1 MRMIKVLCVLAGIAL
16 ILSCSSPSGGANSVR
31 VVTGTISVPNSGY
44 WSLVKLG
51 VFSGGTLGTYPKLD
65 ASDAMAS
72 DVTKYRV
79 VYYDNLVAL
88 GSDKVIPPLG
98 GTSYTIS
105 DTTGISSAYS
115 FELPATV
122 PQYNGTDREN
132 YYYAAWYDGGLT
144 LGSLDLKNGDWPNDA
159 FAVNG
164 EFNRCATKVAANG
177 SGKVLAIQYFV
188 QSTDLNGNAT
198 GNYKYYG
205 YSPVGS
211 YNEYTE
217 LKDSSS
223 GFNFAITATSGVW

>member
-1 MRMIKVLCVLAGIAL
+1 MFAGVAL
-16 ILSCSSPSGGANSVR
+16 ILSCSSPAGGANTTR

-65 ASDAMAS
+65 TSDYLQN
-72 DVTKYRV
+72 DETLYRV
-79 VYYDNLVAL
+79 IYYDSGAAL
-88 GSDKVIPPLG
+88 GTAEPIPPLG

-105 DTTGISSAYS
+105 NTSGISSAYS
-115 FELPATV
+115 FELPVTV

-132 YYYAAWYDGGLT
+132 YYYAAWYDNGLT
-144 LGSLDLKNGDWPNDA
+144 PGTLDLKNAGYGNQA
-159 FAVNG
+159 TIIQG
-164 EFNRCATKVAANG
+164 EFNRCATKIATNG
-177 SGKVLAIQYFV
+177 SGKVLAIQFFM

-205 YSPVGS
+205 YSHIGS
-211 YNEYTE
+211 YNEYGE

-223 GFNFAITATSGVW
+223 GFDFAITATSGW

>member
-1 MRMIKVLCVLAGIAL
+1 MRMIKVLCVLAGVAS

-31 VVTGTISVPNSGY
+31 VITGTISVPNSGY

-51 VFSGGTLGTYPKLD
+51 VFSGGTLGAYPKLD
-65 ASDAMAS
+65 ASDDNAG

-79 VYYDNLVAL
+79 VYYDSGVAL
-88 GSDKVIPPLG
+88 AAPEPIPPLG

-105 DTTGISSAYS
+105 DTAGISSAYS

-122 PQYNGTDREN
+122 PQRTSTDREN
-132 YYYAAWYDGGLT
+132 YYYAAWYDGGANP
-144 LGSLDLKNGDWPNDA
+144 GVLDLANGDFP
-159 FAVNG
+159 FGTSAVNG
-164 EFNRCATKVAANG
+164 EFNRCATKVAADG
-177 SGKVLAIQYFV
+177 SGKVLAILSFL
-188 QSTDLNGNAT
+188 QSTDLNGNPT

-211 YNEYTE
+211 YNEQVE